1 MQELYMLKSDLNDV
15 DIASTIIKPIGY
27 ISSPFS
33 EKFAIPRQSSL
44 VHHGLFYIKFYKP
57 YSNPQAFEGIED
69 FSHLWL
75 IFLFDKIPEK
85 EFSPM
90 VRPPRLG
97 GNAQKGVFATRSPF
111 RPNRIG
117 LSVVKLLEVIK
128 TANEVSLRIEG
139 ADLLDKTPIL
149 DVKPYI
155 KFVDSIDDA
164 KSGYANEPPSLMKVE
179 FSKIALEKIQNTKIA
194 QFKELIIEVLSQDP
208 RPAYRHRTDSDSKS
222 YGVLLYGI
230 NVIWCVINNIILVT
244 DLNFSK

>member
-1 MQELYMLKSDLNDV
+1 MENKL
-15 DIASTIIKPIGY
+15 ITPIGY
-27 ISSPFS
+27 VKSPFKD
-33 EKFAIPRQSSL
+33 KFGIPRQSGRVPSL
-44 VHHGLFYIKFYKP
+44 EGEIIFYKP
-57 YSNPQAFEGIED
+57 YSTPEAFRCLNE
-69 FSHLWL
+69 FSHVWV
-75 IFLFDKIPEK
+75 IFGFNKANSEK
-85 EFSPM
+85 WKAT

-97 GNAQKGVFATRSPF
+97 GNERVGVFATRSPF

-208 RPAYRHRTDSDSKS
+208 RPAYRHRTDSDTKS